1 MKEAVGAKVDF
12 WEQIKLN
19 KPSAQLTAIISA
31 QSQGTE
37 NPRYLEFCCKC
48 IRRAM
53 ETDDY
58 ESLEQLGNRVR
69 DEVKIAEEDE
79 AAIETRINERLE
91 YLDKDVVRK

>member
-1 MKEAVGAKVDF
+1 
-12 WEQIKLN
+12 
-19 KPSAQLTAIISA
+19 
-31 QSQGTE
+31 
-37 NPRYLEFCCKC
+37 
-48 IRRAM
+48 M

-69 DEVKIAEEDE
+69 DEVKISEEDE

>member
-1 MKEAVGAKVDF
+1 
-12 WEQIKLN
+12 
-19 KPSAQLTAIISA
+19 
-31 QSQGTE
+31 
-37 NPRYLEFCCKC
+37 
-48 IRRAM
+48 M